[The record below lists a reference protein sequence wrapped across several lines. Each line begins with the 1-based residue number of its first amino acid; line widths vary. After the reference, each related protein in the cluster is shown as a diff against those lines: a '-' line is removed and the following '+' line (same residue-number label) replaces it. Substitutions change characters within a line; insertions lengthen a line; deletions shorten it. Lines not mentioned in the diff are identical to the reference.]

1 MIKLLL
7 KLTAVTVALAVAIS
21 AAGPVD
27 AKKDREKKKRGTLV
41 QMDAVKIEP
50 LVQTMPIIG
59 RLVARQAGVVASRI
73 EAPVAVVKV
82 YVGDNVK
89 KDDVLA
95 VLVSDRLK
103 WKRELKVAEVA
114 ESKAKIATAKA
125 KLALAKQELRRLERL
140 RKSPAFSQARFEDK
154 RLEVT
159 SYQTSVAEAKAQL
172 GSARANLRMVEVD
185 LRYTLI
191 RAPYNGVV
199 TVRHTIAGAYLK
211 EGQPVVTLVSDEDLE
226 FEADVPSNRLSGL
239 ISGVEVDFELEDKS
253 RHRAKVRAVVPE
265 ENPRTRTRT
274 VRFTPTFNGTE
285 MRFAANQTA
294 ILHLPVAKKRMVV
307 TVHKDALVSSRG
319 NQIVFVVEK
328 RRARARKVHLGE
340 AVGGRFEVL
349 SGLEAGEMV
358 VVRGNERLRDGK
370 RVRIDGAAG
379 GKSGGKSGGKTSGR
393 SGGGS

>member
-7 KLTAVTVALAVAIS
+7 KLTAVTAALAIAFS

-27 AKKDREKKKRGTLV
+27 AKKYGNKTRGTLV
-41 QMDAVKIEP
+41 QVDAVKIEP
-50 LVQTMPIIG
+50 MVQTMPIIG

-82 YVGDNVK
+82 DVGDYVK
-89 KDDVLA
+89 KNEVLA

-103 WKRELKVAEVA
+103 WERELKAAKVA

-159 SYQTSVAEAKAQL
+159 SYQTSVVEAEARL
-172 GSARANLRMVEVD
+172 RSARANLRMAEVD

-226 FEADVPSNRLSGL
+226 FEADVPSNRISGL
-239 ISGVEVDFELEDKS
+239 VSGVEVDFELEDKT
-253 RHRAKVRAVVPE
+253 RHRATVRAVVPE
-265 ENPRTRTRT
+265 ENPRTRTRI
-274 VRFTPTFNGTE
+274 VRFVPAFNGTD

-294 ILHLPVAKKRMVV
+294 TLHLPIGKKRMVV
-307 TVHKDALVSSRG
+307 TVHKDAVVNSRG

-349 SGLEAGEMV
+349 SGLEVGEMV

-370 RVRIDGAAG
+370 RVRIDGA
-379 GKSGGKSGGKTSGR
+379 SGGKSGGGTRGR
-393 SGGGS
+393 TGGGS

>member
-27 AKKDREKKKRGTLV
+27 AKKDRKKKKRGTLV